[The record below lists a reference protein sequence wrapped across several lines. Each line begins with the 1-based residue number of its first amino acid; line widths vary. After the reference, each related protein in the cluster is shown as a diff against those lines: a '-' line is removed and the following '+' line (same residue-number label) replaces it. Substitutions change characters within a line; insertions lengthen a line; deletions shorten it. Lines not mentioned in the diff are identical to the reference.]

1 MQRRTFLTGTALG
14 ITAAALPT
22 VNARAATSKTV
33 TSLTALQTAI
43 NTAGPGDV
51 ITVANGTYAVPDSAP
66 ITVQGRHGTNKDVP
80 ITIVAQSRG
89 GVVLT
94 GKQSFVFSDSSW
106 VTISGFAF
114 RQSTTLEVPTSC
126 TGIRLTRNDFQL
138 ADISGLHWVMIRG
151 NDSKIDRN
159 HFHNKSQ
166 LGIMLGVE
174 GEPPV
179 NGDGDI
185 ATGVVIFKN
194 YFSDHSF
201 TGDNGGEPIRLGVS
215 PYALSTAGATVE
227 LNLFERC
234 NGDPEAISVKS
245 SGNFVRRNTIRDSK
259 GGIVLRHGNSTTVD
273 SNWILDGEEGIRI
286 YGNNHVIANNYVSG
300 LSGTALII
308 GSGSERDHL
317 PGEPSTSRTGNDA
330 PDGVTVVHNTLRNN
344 AKTLAGEPQRTE
356 EPRDCV
362 VADNLLVGDSGTL
375 VAMATT
381 VRFTWQSNILFGA
394 ATDGNIPAATYTRTD
409 PKLVTGSDGIAR
421 LSAGSPAIGQATFQP
436 AQSMPPLAYDIQGDP
451 RGTTRDVGCD
461 EYSTATALYRPL
473 TPADVGPN
481 AA

>member
-14 ITAAALPT
+14 ITLAAFPA
-22 VNARAATSKTV
+22 VGAQAATTV
-33 TSLTALQTAI
+33 SSLTALQSAI
-43 NTAGPGDV
+43 NAAVPGDV
-51 ITVANGTYAVPDSAP
+51 ITVANGTYAVPDGKP
-66 ITVQGRHGTNKDVP
+66 ITITGKHGTEAAP

-94 GKQSFVFSDSSW
+94 GKQSFVFSGSDNI
-106 VTISGFAF
+106 TLSGFAF
-114 RQSTTLEVPTSC
+114 RQSTTLDVPPDSSY
-126 TGIRLTRNDFQL
+126 IRLTRNDFQL

-151 NDSKIDRN
+151 DHSKVDRN

-174 GEPPV
+174 GADTDKMAYKV
-179 NGDGDI
+179 LI
-185 ATGVVIFKN
+185 SKN

-215 PYALSTAGATVE
+215 PRALANAEATVE
-227 LNLFERC
+227 LNLFERT
-234 NGDPEAISVKS
+234 NGDPEAISIKS
-245 SGNFVRRNTIRDSK
+245 SGNFIRHNTIRDSK
-259 GGIVLRHGNSTTVD
+259 GGIVLRHGNGTQVD
-273 SNWILDGEEGIRI
+273 SNWILDGQEGIRI
-286 YGNNHVIANNYVSG
+286 YGNDHQIVNNYVSG

-308 GSGSERDHL
+308 GSGTERDHI
-317 PGEPSTSRTGNDA
+317 PNEPPASRTGNDA
-330 PDGVTVVHNTLRNN
+330 PDRVTIVHNTLRNN
-344 AKTLAGEPQRTE
+344 AKTLAGESQRTE

-362 VADNLLVGDSGTL
+362 VADNLLVGDAGSL

-394 ATDGNIPAATYTRTD
+394 AADGNIPAGTYTRTD

-421 LSAGSPAIGQATFQP
+421 LSAASPAIGAATSQ
-436 AQSMPPLAYDIQGDP
+436 QLTVGYDIEGDA
-451 RGTTRDVGCD
+451 RGTARDVGCD
-461 EYSTATALYRPL
+461 EYSTAAPVYRPL
-473 TPADVGPN
+473 TTADVGPN